1 IGTPVRR
8 WEAVRGAH
16 RGSSVET
23 EPSETGAMFGGRGG
37 GKAGKFSVED
47 FYGMGKKPKAAS
59 SSSSSS
65 GPVVAKAV
73 ARSQVRSQGPRTESE
88 TLASQI
94 LEAAHKLLE
103 RRRLELYLREC
114 CLSLADCEAER
125 TAMIYR

>member
-1 IGTPVRR
+1 
-8 WEAVRGAH
+8 
-16 RGSSVET
+16 
-23 EPSETGAMFGGRGG
+23 MFGGRGG
-37 GKAGKFSVED
+37 GKGGKFSVED
-47 FYGMGKKPKAAS
+47 FYGMGKKPKAAA
-59 SSSSSS
+59 SSSSS

-114 CLSLADCEAER
+114 CLSLADCEAEH